1 MLGLIEWSGLT
12 VSARPSVVPL
22 ERRLLAMT
30 VGNPMNCAVSFIL
43 MPPPFFDND
52 LRLLQREDNFTV

>member
-30 VGNPMNCAVSFIL
+30 VGNPMNCAVSFTL
-43 MPPPFFDND
+43 MPPPFFDDD

>member
-1 MLGLIEWSGLT
+1 MFGLIEWSGLT

-22 ERRLLAMT
+22 ERWFLEMA
-30 VGNPMNCAVSFIL
+30 VGNPMNCVVSFTL
-43 MPPPFFDND
+43 MLPPFFDDD